1 MVRSLLRGQVF
12 AVRRRF
18 SHIAHI
24 ALIALVALGVC
35 AFCGTR
41 LAFAG
46 AQTQG
51 AKASSAQS
59 TAIWKPSAAD
69 LADLLRVYVP
79 ELSFDAVRSAAYAC
93 ADDASQRAASAT
105 TSTKDEGATD
115 DSARTFDREIAKCLL
130 AQFEMDS
137 TARASRLDALAQ
149 AIERRRIYRLVAT
162 NALLIDLPVT
172 LVDPAA
178 IVERI
183 IALESNRTSTNLGQ
197 LQIELS
203 ARMLLEWRPMLA
215 RLTAMDARRNGEIVA
230 NELIGA
236 PSDSDAQAEA
246 RLRDDVCKLLDRNI
260 ELCETLSA
268 QVRQRGTAS
277 DAVDFEIAALHAR
290 FCPLVGR
297 DQTGIDTERLL
308 QGGRVL
314 TQRITSAEAI
324 PPKVRGKAL
333 ELVEDWRRLTA
344 EDLRLAAATVMPKVR
359 LQLSQG
365 NASETAL
372 KARAVTAEFVRNR
385 SQTPDRTDVLCHALR
400 NCLGDFADTVVDA
413 ADPGGSGTE
422 CFLNFHG

>member
-1 MVRSLLRGQVF
+1 MC
-12 AVRRRF
+12 AV
-18 SHIAHI
+18 
-24 ALIALVALGVC
+24 
-35 AFCGTR
+35 CGPRAT
-41 LAFAG
+41 LASAS
-46 AQTQG
+46 TQDT
-51 AKASSAQS
+51 KARSAQS
-59 TAIWKPSAAD
+59 SAIWKPSAAD

-79 ELSFDAVRSAAYAC
+79 ELPVDAVRSAAYAC
-93 ADDASQRAASAT
+93 AEDASQRAAAATSAT
-105 TSTKDEGATD
+105 SATKDAGTTD
-115 DSARTFDREIAKCLL
+115 ESARLFDREIAKCLL
-130 AQFEMDS
+130 AQFEMES
-137 TARASRLDALAQ
+137 SARASRLDALAQ
-149 AIERRRIYRLVAT
+149 AIERRRINRLVAT
-162 NALLIDLPVT
+162 NALFIDLPVT

-183 IALESNRTSTNLGQ
+183 IALESDRTSTNLGQ
-197 LQIELS
+197 LQLELS

-215 RLTAMDARRNGEIVA
+215 RLAAMDARRNGEKIA

-260 ELCETLSA
+260 ELCDALSA

-365 NASETAL
+365 NASETPL

-385 SQTPDRTDVLCHALR
+385 SQTPDRTDALCHALR
-400 NCLGDFADTVVDA
+400 TCLGDFADTVVDA